1 MSGNRRAGLSPAA
14 MLNILAAGRCV
25 KCRLAARLILRSQDN
40 AMQLLVPPLLLRDYT
55 AADGPAM
62 LAYQR
67 DPRYLRYYP
76 WSERTAA
83 EVCRLLQLFRDWQ
96 EEQPR
101 RRFQLAIV
109 LAAEGRLIGSCGL
122 RRNPQEDQAAD
133 LGYELNPDY
142 WGRGYATAAA
152 RAMVNF
158 GFKEL
163 GLQRIAAWC
172 LADNAAAARVL
183 ARLGF
188 RRAGLLPRNEYFK
201 GRYWDT
207 LLFALTAAEWAEQEQ
222 RRESSR

>member
-1 MSGNRRAGLSPAA
+1 
-14 MLNILAAGRCV
+14 
-25 KCRLAARLILRSQDN
+25 
-40 AMQLLVPPLLLRDYT
+40 MQLHIPPLLLRDYT
-55 AADGPAM
+55 AADWPAI

-76 WSERTAA
+76 GTERTAA
-83 EVCRLLQLFRDWQ
+83 EACRLLQLFRDWQ
-96 EEQPR
+96 GEQPR

-122 RRNPQEDQAAD
+122 RRNPQDDRTAD

-158 GFKEL
+158 GFQEL
-163 GLQRIAAWC
+163 GLQRIAAWR
-172 LADNAAAARVL
+172 LADNAAAAARVL

-188 RRAGLLPRNEYFK
+188 RTAGRLRRNEYFK

-207 LLFALTAAEWAEQEQ
+207 LLFALTAAEWTAGAGNDPG
-222 RRESSR
+222 R

>member
-1 MSGNRRAGLSPAA
+1 
-14 MLNILAAGRCV
+14 
-25 KCRLAARLILRSQDN
+25 
-40 AMQLLVPPLLLRDYT
+40 MQLHIPPLLLRDYT

-76 WSERTAA
+76 GTERTAA
-83 EVCRLLQLFRDWQ
+83 DACRLLQVFRDWQ

-101 RRFQLAIV
+101 RRFQLAVV
-109 LAAEGRLIGSCGL
+109 LAAEDRLIGSCGL

-142 WGRGYATAAA
+142 WGQGYATAAA

-158 GFKEL
+158 GFQEL

-188 RRAGLLPRNEYFK
+188 RRVGRLPRNEYFK

-207 LLFALTAAEWAEQEQ
+207 LLFALTAAEGAAGVGNASG
-222 RRESSR
+222 R